1 MSAAPS
7 SGRAGKAD
15 QKASGLD
22 GVVPRRTEGL
32 AYRPA
37 TGYWRNTYVPGDPDM
52 RLLGTRIAAWARAGS
67 GLRLDPAREVRPVP
81 QLFDPPRETALALDL
96 RADTR
101 AIAGPTPL
109 RLQVGL
115 QGAERQGAHRP
126 AMRVALLLDLRR
138 QPDLATAKRFAALAT
153 ALSRARQP
161 GDEFSLFVAG
171 PGGGQV
177 LDVAAFRHGPL
188 KLALEELLAGGRTG
202 PVVRLADV
210 YSRARRHL
218 GDGAEAALGAR
229 LVLLATDRPLA
240 TRIDALED
248 LAHRGAL
255 DGITTGVVALG
266 RGRAPGDIDRLVAA
280 GQGHRRILARAEG
293 AERLIGRELHAASRT
308 VARAACLRIR
318 LAPGVKLIDVLGSE
332 PLRTVGAARV
342 RAAVDLKLAR
352 DLGITADRGA
362 DEDGI
367 QIVIPNFQAGDAHVI
382 LLDVVAQG
390 PGPVADV
397 TLRFKDVTR
406 LDNGVAHAHLSLAEG
421 AVDQGPAERN
431 AVRNLLAHDFAAR
444 LRLLASQLCAGH
456 DDAVRAEIELH
467 QRRRRRTVRGGRPMK
482 RLLLILLILAASPLA
497 ALAAPD
503 EGQITQPLAAYAAL
517 AGGGEPAPARMPST
531 PRT

>member
-52 RLLGTRIAAWARAGS
+52 RLPGTRIAAWARAGS

-161 GDEFSLFVAG
+161 GHEFSLFVAG

-255 DGITTGVVALG
+255 DGITTSVVALG

-342 RAAVDLKLAR
+342 RAAEAAVDLKLAR
-352 DLGITADRGA
+352 DLGITAGRGA

-367 QIVIPNFQAGDAHVI
+367 QIVIPNFQAGDAQWSRGEARW
-382 LLDVVAQG
+382 LG
-390 PGPVADV
+390 PYGHHSVSSPRSSNRTCGFPASGFPTGFTSKHTAVGQDGP
-397 TLRFKDVTR
+397 
-406 LDNGVAHAHLSLAEG
+406 
-421 AVDQGPAERN
+421 
-431 AVRNLLAHDFAAR
+431 DFVG
-444 LRLLASQLCAGH
+444 SH
-456 DDAVRAEIELH
+456 RA
-467 QRRRRRTVRGGRPMK
+467 
-482 RLLLILLILAASPLA
+482 
-497 ALAAPD
+497 
-503 EGQITQPLAAYAAL
+503 
-517 AGGGEPAPARMPST
+517 
-531 PRT
+531 PRTRPDRGNLVPRDDTLWRLTRK